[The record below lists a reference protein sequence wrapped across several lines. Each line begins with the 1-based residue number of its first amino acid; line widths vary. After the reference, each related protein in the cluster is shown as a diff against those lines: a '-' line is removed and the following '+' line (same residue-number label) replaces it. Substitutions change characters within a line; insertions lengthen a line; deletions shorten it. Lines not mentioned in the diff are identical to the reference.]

1 MKPLSLTMQAFGPYA
16 SKQELDFAE
25 LQGRS
30 FFLIHGPTGSGKTT
44 ILDAICYAL
53 YGDTSGAIRD
63 GKAMRSDHANPDE
76 LTQVCF
82 DFAIG
87 VARYRVE
94 RRPEQDRPKK
104 SGQGMTKVKP
114 DATIWRLTDNQ
125 EEVLATGWEAVTRYV
140 ERLLGFRSSQF
151 RQVVLL
157 PQGDFRRL
165 LTANSAERQE
175 IMQTLFKTELFQV
188 IEEKLKAQAQELKQ
202 QYDAA
207 VQESNWVLKEGN
219 MATGAELNA
228 QLETD
233 RAAVLELQR
242 VLEQADQGMKQAQ
255 VKLFQ
260 GQLLQA
266 KFDEFAAAAEALAS
280 LADRVPQASARR
292 KELTEG
298 LKAGAL
304 ADAERAV
311 TILAADVEKGSKDV
325 ALLMQKIAVA
335 ETVQFEAVR
344 KHEVEIGRESLREAA
359 VRLIQQLIELE
370 SKTAELQ
377 QAEAAVK
384 AAQSLAEQASVN
396 KEKTSHSLKNAQ
408 VEYGAKNGLYEIALR
423 TAADASSRRVAVE
436 AAENTIARRT
446 LLEKVRQDF
455 GRAQTRVHSL
465 TERLLQIDVGLTVAK
480 QELVLL
486 QEEWE
491 KGQAAVLAAQLID
504 KTACPVCGSLHH
516 PNKAKSGGVLPDL
529 QAIKQ
534 KQQEFEEAAAGRET
548 MHQQVVIAEGERDL
562 LASRAKDLASELKE
576 SATTAL
582 PELTVALQKTR
593 EYYQLSVAAQRET
606 ELLTTRLQQLAEMQ
620 KTSAEAME
628 QLESDHRAA
637 AGKLQAAEAVAT
649 DRRGLVPAQYREV
662 QSVKAARAEA
672 ERQLHQLK
680 AAYEQTQTEA
690 DKAKQTLIQ
699 LQTAL
704 VAAKAGLAS
713 ASERLN
719 ADHNSLSERVTAAG
733 FGSLAEYQS
742 AKRPGQELQKLEQ
755 HLTLFDNQLSAAR
768 ERNSRAQG
776 AVENLTSPDMAA
788 LQQAVEA
795 AKMVYDG
802 ILADHTIR
810 TGRVKQL
817 EQWLHR
823 LEQLQ
828 GVLKQV
834 ESRYRVFARLSEVAN
849 GRNEFG
855 LTFQRFVLGALLDD
869 VAIAANERLKTMSR
883 GRYQLQRTMD
893 RARRNAAGGLELEV
907 FDNYTGV
914 ARPVTTLSGGETF
927 LASLSLALGLADVV
941 QSYAGGIHLDAIFV
955 DEGFGTLDPEML
967 EFALQSLIALQQGGR
982 MVGIISHVPELK
994 DRIDARIEIVA
1005 SAKGSKAT
1013 FKVG

>member
-1 MKPLSLTMQAFGPYA
+1 MKPLALTMQAFGPYA
-16 SKQELDFAE
+16 SLQELDFSE
-25 LQGRS
+25 LKGRS

-63 GKAMRSDHANPDE
+63 GKTMRSDHASPDE
-76 LTQVCF
+76 LTQVGF
-82 DFAIG
+82 AFAIG
-87 VARYRVE
+87 VAHYRVE

-104 SGQGMTKVKP
+104 SGQGVTRVKP

-157 PQGDFRRL
+157 PQGEFRRL

-188 IEEKLKAQAQELKQ
+188 IEEKLKAQAQELKL
-202 QYDAA
+202 QYDTA
-207 VQESNWVLKEGN
+207 VQESDWVLKESN
-219 MATGAELNA
+219 MATGTELSA
-228 QLETD
+228 QLEAD
-233 RAAVLELQR
+233 RAAVLILQKELA
-242 VLEQADQGMKQAQ
+242 QADQGMKQAQ
-255 VKLFQ
+255 VKLSQ

-266 KFDEFAAAAEALAS
+266 RFDEVAAAAQVLGTLEG
-280 LADRVPQASARR
+280 RVPQVSIER
-292 KELTEG
+292 KELAEG
-298 LKAGAL
+298 LKAAAL
-304 ADAERAV
+304 VDAERAV
-311 TILAADVEKGSKDV
+311 TILAADAERGSKEV
-325 ALLMQKIAVA
+325 ALLTPKVA
-335 ETVQFEAVR
+335 AAEAAQIEAFH
-344 KHEVEIGRESLREAA
+344 KHEAEIGRELLREAT
-359 VRLIQQLIELE
+359 VRRIQQMAELE
-370 SKTAELQ
+370 SKAVELQ

-384 AAQSLAEQASVN
+384 VARNLTEQAAVN
-396 KEKTSHSLKNAQ
+396 KQKTSQLLQNLQA
-408 VEYGAKNGLYEIALR
+408 EYSAKNGQYEIALR
-423 TAADASSRRVAVE
+423 TAAEAGSRRAAVE
-436 AAENTIARRT
+436 MAENTIARRT
-446 LLEKVRQDF
+446 VLEESRQALA
-455 GRAQTRVHSL
+455 RVQTRAKALGETLWQTDARL
-465 TERLLQIDVGLTVAK
+465 TAAK

-504 KTACPVCGSLHH
+504 ETACPVCGSLHH
-516 PNKAKSGGVLPDL
+516 PDIAKPGGVLPDL

-534 KQQEFEEAAAGRET
+534 KQQLFEVSAAERETLRQQVAKVESERELLASKVNDLTIELKEAAAIT
-548 MHQQVVIAEGERDL
+548 
-562 LASRAKDLASELKE
+562 
-576 SATTAL
+576 L
-582 PELTVALQKTR
+582 PELTAVLQKSR
-593 EYYQLSVAAQRET
+593 EQYQHSVAAQRET
-606 ELLTTRLQQLAEMQ
+606 ELLATRLQQLAEMQ
-620 KTSAEAME
+620 QSATESME
-628 QLESDHRAA
+628 ELESGYRNA
-637 AGKLQAAEAVAT
+637 AGNLQAAEAVAT
-649 DRRGLVPAQYREV
+649 DRQGCVPAQYREV
-662 QSVKAARAEA
+662 QSVKAARVEA
-672 ERQLHQLK
+672 ERQLSQLK
-680 AAYEQTQTEA
+680 AAYEQTQKEA
-690 DKAKQTLIQ
+690 EQAKQTVVQ
-699 LQTAL
+699 LQAAL
-704 VAAKAGLAS
+704 AAANSGLVSAG
-713 ASERLN
+713 ERLR
-719 ADHNSLSERVTAAG
+719 AERDSLSGRVSAAG
-733 FGSLAEYQS
+733 FASMTEYQN
-742 AKRPGQELQKLEQ
+742 AKRPSQALQSLEHQ
-755 HLTLFDNQLSAAR
+755 LTLFDNQLAVAR

-776 AVENLTSPDMAA
+776 DVANLPSPDMVG

-795 AKMVYDG
+795 AKTIYDAT
-802 ILADHTIR
+802 LADHTIR

-828 GVLKQV
+828 VQLKQV

-893 RARRNAAGGLELEV
+893 RARRNSAGGLELEV

-941 QSYAGGIHLDAIFV
+941 QAYAGGIHLDAIFV

-1005 SAKGSKAT
+1005 SAKGSKAA
-1013 FKVG
+1013 FKVS